1 MSAHLFYTPEDQ
13 YVTFVWGGGYID
25 VYSGT
30 LGYNEAGELVGL
42 LVDVINV
49 YDYKEG
55 GTALDGAH
63 ANDVL
68 RKFEAICDAYLAGE
82 DEEAEEDDE

>member
-1 MSAHLFYTPEDQ
+1 MSAHLIYTPEDQ

-30 LGYNEAGELVGL
+30 PEYNEAGELLGVP
-42 LVDVINV
+42 VDVINV

-55 GTALDGAH
+55 GTASSGAH

-68 RKFEAICDAYLAGE
+68 REFEVICDAYLAGE
-82 DEEAEEDDE
+82 ELGSW